1 MRLFSFFKQV
11 ETTLA
16 MLKPECSAG
25 WKRRADYQTG
35 SAAYWHDQIGLVL
48 SLRSCELGGGRYSL
62 QTRWTGPT
70 GLALHEHTD
79 FCGASSF
86 DWHRAADSVAEAMPD
101 PADLPAAIVEDQSPS
116 RFSVA

>member
-35 SAAYWHDQIGLVL
+35 SAAYWHDQLGLVL
-48 SLRSCELGGGRYSL
+48 SLRCCELGGSRFSL
-62 QTRWTGPT
+62 QTRWTNPA
-70 GLALHEHTD
+70 GLSLYDHTY
-79 FCGASSF
+79 FCGASAF
-86 DWHRAADSVAEAMPD
+86 DWQAAADSVAEAMPD
-101 PADLPAAIVEDQSPS
+101 PADQAVPS
-116 RFSVA
+116 TDSSETPRFSVA

>member
-35 SAAYWHDQIGLVL
+35 SASYWHDQLGFVL
-48 SLRSCELGGGRYSL
+48 SLRCCELGGSRFSL
-62 QTRWTGPT
+62 QTRWTGPS
-70 GLALHEHTD
+70 GLSLYDHTF
-79 FCGASSF
+79 FCGASAF
-86 DWHRAADSVAEAMPD
+86 DWQAAADSVAEAMPD
-101 PADLPAAIVEDQSPS
+101 PADLIVTPAGSSDAP

>member
-70 GLALHEHTD
+70 GLALHEHTY
-79 FCGASSF
+79 FCGASNF
-86 DWHRAADSVAEAMPD
+86 DWQSAADSIAEAMPD
-101 PADLPAAIVEDQSPS
+101 PADLPATSVEDQSPP

>member
-35 SAAYWHDQIGLVL
+35 SAAYWHDQLGLVL
-48 SLRSCELGGGRYSL
+48 SLRCCELGGSRFSL

-70 GLALHEHTD
+70 GLTLYDHTY
-79 FCGASSF
+79 FCGAAAF
-86 DWHRAADSVAEAMPD
+86 DWQAAADSVAEAMPD
-101 PADLPAAIVEDQSPS
+101 PADLVAQPATSPETPS
-116 RFSVA
+116 FSVA

>member
-1 MRLFSFFKQV
+1 MRLFSFLKQV

-25 WKRRADYQTG
+25 WRRRADYQTG
-35 SAAYWHDQIGLVL
+35 SAAYWHEQIGLVL
-48 SLRSCELGGGRYSL
+48 SLRSCDLGSGRFSL
-62 QTRWTGPT
+62 QTRWTGPS
-70 GLALHEHTD
+70 GLALHEHTY

-86 DWHRAADSVAEAMPD
+86 DWQSAADSVAEAMPD
-101 PADLPAAIVEDQSPS
+101 PADLAAPIDESLNPP

>member
-35 SAAYWHDQIGLVL
+35 SASYWHDQLGFVL
-48 SLRSCELGGGRYSL
+48 SLRCCELGGSRFSL

-70 GLALHEHTD
+70 GLTLYDHTY
-79 FCGASSF
+79 FCGASAF
-86 DWHRAADSVAEAMPD
+86 DWQAAADSVAEALPD
-101 PADLPAAIVEDQSPS
+101 PAELVVPPADSSDTP